1 MKQPRPRFRWERL
14 VFPAMLFVMLGFFAV
29 TLMDQQARMNSMAQE
44 EEQLNQYL
52 SDLSTER
59 DRLDRMID
67 YAGTD
72 AYIEQMAR
80 DILGWV
86 KKGETRFVAP

>member
-1 MKQPRPRFRWERL
+1 
-14 VFPAMLFVMLGFFAV
+14 VFPALLLVMLGFFAV
-29 TLMDQQARMNSMAQE
+29 TLLDQQARLNSLAEE
-44 EEQLNQYL
+44 EEQLTEYL
-52 SDLSTER
+52 SGLSLER

-72 AYIEQMAR
+72 AYVEQMAR

-86 KKGETRFVAP
+86 KEGEIRFTPPGN